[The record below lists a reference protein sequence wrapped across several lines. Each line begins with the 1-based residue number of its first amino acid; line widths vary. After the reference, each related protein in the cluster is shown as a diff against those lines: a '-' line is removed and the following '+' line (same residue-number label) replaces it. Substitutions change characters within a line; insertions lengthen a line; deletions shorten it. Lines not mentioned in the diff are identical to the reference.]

1 MAKLND
7 SCFWPPYWCPSEGFQ
22 HAISPLSSK
31 KLVEI
36 FFKYLAYEK
45 LHWPEFWW
53 CIAYL
58 SSFILQI
65 LDFDFN
71 FHWCNSDN
79 QQCVLGVTIK
89 YWKIQTKEINLEKMK
104 NYHLSKHSCN
114 PFVTFSHFVNL
125 FLHLIGNQ
133 FVGGDM
139 LPY

>member
-31 KLVEI
+31 KLAEI

-45 LHWPEFWW
+45 LHRPEFWW
-53 CIAYL
+53 GILLIYPLLFYRFWTLTLIFIGATVTT
-58 SSFILQI
+58 SSVSWVLQYI
-65 LDFDFN
+65 
-71 FHWCNSDN
+71 
-79 QQCVLGVTIK
+79 
-89 YWKIQTKEINLEKMK
+89 IQKKEINLEKMK

-125 FLHLIGNQ
+125 FFHLIGKQ
-133 FVGGDM
+133 FVGGDI